1 MYFRKKTD
9 TTLKSITRL
18 CPNFLKKVTTA
29 CDQRSDLV
37 LLAWPEIIG
46 EELAPMTCAHRLY
59 EGVLEV
65 KVSNS
70 TLLSILT
77 YKEKRILL
85 KKIKEKFPKTDI
97 KDIRFRIG

>member
-1 MYFRKKTD
+1 MYFRKKTHS
-9 TTLKSITRL
+9 TIKSITNL
-18 CPNFLKKVTTA
+18 CPNFLKKVTAT
-29 CDQRSDLV
+29 CDQRCDLV

-46 EELAPMTCAHRLY
+46 EKLAPMTKAHRLY

>member
-1 MYFRKKTD
+1 MYFRKKTH
-9 TTLKSITRL
+9 TTTKSVTNL
-18 CPNFLKKVTTA
+18 CTAFLKKVTTA
-29 CDQRSDLV
+29 CDQRCDLV

-46 EELAPMTCAHRLY
+46 EELAPMTNAHRLF
-59 EGVLEV
+59 EGILEV